1 MPLVLDLKVWKQKT
15 SPKENMINKKIS
27 VEAWKTLSLEYL
39 YIKMEA
45 FLVHSPDTSKID
57 SFNGTFFKRW

>member
-27 VEAWKTLSLEYL
+27 VEAWKTLSLK

-45 FLVHSPDTSKID
+45 FLVHSLDTSKID